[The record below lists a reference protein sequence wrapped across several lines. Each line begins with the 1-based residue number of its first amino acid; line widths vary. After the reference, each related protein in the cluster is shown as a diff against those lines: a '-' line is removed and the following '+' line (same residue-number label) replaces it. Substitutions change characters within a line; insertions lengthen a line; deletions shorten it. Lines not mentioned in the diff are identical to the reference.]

1 MNCGTFGP
9 VINPAKLRKLRKTA
23 GMTQKELAAKTG
35 VRGHATV
42 GAWESGKSVPMAS
55 AQEKIAMALGC
66 KVADLRG
73 NGPLGLAIVERVW
86 RSARAGRLGR
96 KRAQCF

>member
-1 MNCGTFGP
+1 MNSGTFGSF
-9 VINPAKLRKLRKTA
+9 INPAKLRELRKAA

-42 GAWESGKSVPMAS
+42 GSWESGKSVPMAS

-73 NGPLGLAIVERVW
+73 EGRLGLAVVERVW
-86 RSARAGRLGR
+86 KGARAGRLGR